1 MSNRECESIM
11 EGENESK
18 VPEWAWD
25 LGQWAWGR
33 DWDREMKSELRQW
46 GKGEILSE
54 WSWVREWENE
64 KGRELCRLRGN
75 RVFCLFKV
83 SSKFKMLSFVF
94 CIYLFFT
101 RISTWFK
108 AGFHLIRPVS
118 ANTVWFDPNW
128 HESANK
134 KKDTPLTLMKW
145 RQLPHSL
152 SVRVGCECSGPGA
165 ALVLPRA
172 ILDFEQNVAKSL
184 ISLRLSLL

>member
-33 DWDREMKSELRQW
+33 DWDREMKSGFRQW

-54 WSWVREWENE
+54 WPWVREWERKDEEWENE
-64 KGRELCRLRGN
+64 KGRELCHLRGN

-94 CIYLFFT
+94 CIYLLFT

-108 AGFHLIRPVS
+108 AGFHLIRPIRSDSTRIGTNLQTKKRTRHWHSWNGVNYHIARLCVS
-118 ANTVWFDPNW
+118 
-128 HESANK
+128 
-134 KKDTPLTLMKW
+134 
-145 RQLPHSL
+145 
-152 SVRVGCECSGPGA
+152 GA
-165 ALVLPRA
+165 GVVALELH
-172 ILDFEQNVAKSL
+172 LCFL
-184 ISLRLSLL
+184 GLY

>member
-94 CIYLFFT
+94 CIYFFFT

-108 AGFHLIRPVS
+108 ASFNLIRSVS
-118 ANTVWFDPNW
+118 TNTIRFDPNW
-128 HESANK
+128 RESTNK
-134 KKDTPLTLMKW
+134 KGTCHW
-145 RQLPHSL
+145 RS
-152 SVRVGCECSGPGA
+152 CSGVNCHIARPCVSSAGVV
-165 ALVLPRA
+165 ALELHQCF
-172 ILDFEQNVAKSL
+172 LGL
-184 ISLRLSLL
+184 YISFWTICS